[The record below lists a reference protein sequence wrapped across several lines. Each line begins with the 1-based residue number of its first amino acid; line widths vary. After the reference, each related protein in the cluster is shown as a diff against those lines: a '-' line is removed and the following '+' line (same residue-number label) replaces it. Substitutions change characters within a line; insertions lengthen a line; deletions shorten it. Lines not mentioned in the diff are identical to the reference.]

1 MKLRCASVAFGAVL
15 VTLAGSPARAQ
26 APAQSP
32 TYIQW
37 SVTGT
42 GTASGR
48 DEAILCSPN
57 SEGGLTIHSMGNW
70 VFDFESPAK
79 TPGEVDAP
87 IKIAAPASV
96 AALHDTNI
104 RTDDHLTGTA
114 KLVIAS
120 GGRGQGGIPLLRIR
134 FTATG
139 LRSEMGATGGATG
152 TIVCGVM

>member
-1 MKLRCASVAFGAVL
+1 MRFKGASVALGAVL
-15 VTLAGSPARAQ
+15 VAVLGSPARAQ

-42 GTASGR
+42 ATASGR

-57 SEGGLTIHSMGNW
+57 SEGGLTIHSMGAW
-70 VFDFESPAK
+70 VFDFESPSKA
-79 TPGEVDAP
+79 PGEVDAR
-87 IKIAAPASV
+87 IRIAAPASV
-96 AALHDTNI
+96 AALHDNNI
-104 RTDDHLTGTA
+104 RTDAHLTGTA

-134 FTATG
+134 FTAAG
-139 LRSEMGATGGATG
+139 LRSETGANGSATGSL
-152 TIVCGVM
+152 VCPLM

>member
-1 MKLRCASVAFGAVL
+1 MKLRCASVACGAVL
-15 VTLAGSPARAQ
+15 VTLAGSPSRAQ

-42 GTASGR
+42 ATASGR
-48 DEAILCSPN
+48 DEAILCSPT

-70 VFDFESPAK
+70 VFDFESPSK
-79 TPGEVDAP
+79 VPGEVDSP
-87 IKIAAPASV
+87 IRIAAPASV

-104 RTDDHLTGTA
+104 RTDDHLTGRA

-139 LRSEMGATGGATG
+139 LRSETGANGSATGSM
-152 TIVCGVM
+152 VCPLM